1 MQCTCAP
8 GKQTCTNWRL
18 NLQINGT
25 DYTPKASDAPPAEVC
40 ADIGLCKG
48 ADAQCNVW
56 TNWPTQAPQFATDGN
71 VLDQRQR
78 LLREL
83 PTALKGRMRS
93 PTAGHK
99 GVPQG
104 HALRASMGLDADGV
118 PLTMLQSM
126 SKAQAAP
133 IMAAAALHGVP
144 STTLSTLY
152 GLSELERQYEAASP
166 GRVLTFEPVWAFV
179 ANEIARTALV
189 KRHGHD
195 VIADSVMRVRSAR
208 ALSRGPLSHLPAC
221 DLFNIS
227 CDIKRVFDEHLPLLD
242 GDNDYFASG
251 LYQLRGASW
260 RGKDCNDQDATIYPG
275 RALSNHGPTV
285 DHNCNGISGVN
296 ATGGSYEQ
304 HFCSGANRPMGVGI
318 LGDSATAHFHI
329 PPQLLNARDVL
340 HIEAALDHI
349 IALGTN
355 EADWPQCSWS
365 TAFRG
370 SAQCPNTPSDV
381 SLESYPSI
389 YQRMLEKNKCAH
401 RDLQNTGVNGARV
414 GSESSSDGIM
424 YSLARNQTTDQP
436 MLLFWALIG

>member
-1 MQCTCAP
+1 M
-8 GKQTCTNWRL
+8 
-18 NLQINGT
+18 QINGT
-25 DYTPKASDAPPAEVC
+25 DYTPKSSDAPPAIVC

-71 VLDQRQR
+71 VIDQRQR
-78 LLREL
+78 LLKQL
-83 PTALKGRMRS
+83 PSALSGVAQGHIGGRQH
-93 PTAGHK
+93 G
-99 GVPQG
+99 PQG
-104 HALRASMGLDADGV
+104 SALRASMGLDSDGV
-118 PLTMLQSM
+118 PSTMLQRM
-126 SKAQAAP
+126 SKAEAAP
-133 IMAAAALHGVP
+133 LLAAAKKHGVP
-144 STTLSTLY
+144 RTTLSTLF
-152 GLSELERQYEAASP
+152 GVAELERQFEEAQP
-166 GRVLTFEPVWAFV
+166 GNVLTFEPVWAFV

-195 VIADSVMRVRSAR
+195 VIADSVMRVRTAR
-208 ALSRGPLSHLPAC
+208 ALAGEAPLSHLPAC

-260 RGKDCNDQDATIYPG
+260 RGKDCNDKDATIYPG
-275 RALSNHGPTV
+275 RALSNHGPAV
-285 DHNCNGISGVN
+285 DHNCNGIYGVN

-304 HFCSGANRPMGVGI
+304 LFCSGANQPMGVGI

-370 SAQCPNTPSDV
+370 SAQCPSTPSDV

-389 YQRMLEKNKCAH
+389 YQRMLSKNKCAH

-414 GSESSSDGIM
+414 GSESSADGIM
-424 YSLARNQTTDQP
+424 YSLARNQTTDHP